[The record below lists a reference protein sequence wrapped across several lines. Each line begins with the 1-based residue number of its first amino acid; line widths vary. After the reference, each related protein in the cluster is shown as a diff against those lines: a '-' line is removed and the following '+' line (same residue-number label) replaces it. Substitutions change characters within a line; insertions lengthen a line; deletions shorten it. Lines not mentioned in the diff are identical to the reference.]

1 MCTKICVKKIKAAY
15 DFSKGVFFFPCEP
28 RLPWLR
34 KEMSIWCTGG
44 TGGRMGRQWTWR
56 ATAVRWAKLRLS
68 TISPVRYC
76 HAKLWRLRGSG
87 VGMEGGLPANR
98 LNFCRL
104 PVNPQKFS
112 LFVGSRTT
120 RQHPKSGETV
130 IGEGGNGENEG
141 RWRVWEE
148 RSSRGR

>member
-1 MCTKICVKKIKAAY
+1 VTNRGDEHLVHWWNRRENGTSMNLEDHCCPLSQIEAEYNLA
-15 DFSKGVFFFPCEP
+15 GALLPCQIVEVE
-28 RLPWLR
+28 REWSRNGRRVTR
-34 KEMSIWCTGG
+34 K
-44 TGGRMGRQWTWR
+44 
-56 ATAVRWAKLRLS
+56 
-68 TISPVRYC
+68 
-76 HAKLWRLRGSG
+76 
-87 VGMEGGLPANR
+87 PANR